1 MSVLFNQGRGQHEVE
16 EPSGG
21 PDHRDREGARGGE
34 EGPGPCAENGVSE
47 HTIYRWRA
55 KYGGMSVSDA
65 ARLKALED
73 ENRRLKHLLAEQ
85 VLDNH
90 ALKVALRKNY

>member
-1 MSVLFNQGRGQHEVE
+1 MKKSRFRTDQIIGIVKEHEAGMKA
-16 EPSGG
+16 S
-21 PDHRDREGARGGE
+21 DLARKH
-34 EGPGPCAENGVSE
+34 GVSE

-55 KYGGMSVSDA
+55 KYGGMTVSDA
-65 ARLKALED
+65 VRLKALED

-90 ALKVALRKNY
+90 ALKVALGKNY

>member
-1 MSVLFNQGRGQHEVE
+1 MKKSRFRTDQIIGIVKEHEA
-16 EPSGG
+16 GMKA
-21 PDHRDREGARGGE
+21 PDLARKH
-34 EGPGPCAENGVSE
+34 GVSE

-65 ARLKALED
+65 ARLKALEA

-85 VLDNH
+85 VLDNQ
-90 ALKVALRKNY
+90 ALKVALGKNY